1 MMKSSK
7 VGNTG
12 FSMHGGGDLKAS
24 MGASAGLTYSSLA
37 NVPKA
42 KRVKLITEARPMVNN
57 ILLTFS

>member
-7 VGNTG
+7 IGNTG
-12 FSMHGGGDLKAS
+12 FSMQGGGDMKGS

-42 KRVKLITEARPMVNN
+42 KRVKLISEARPMVT
-57 ILLTFS
+57 IIFIY